1 MYKNSS
7 FAIVIIKARA
17 QWNPHICVES
27 ARADWRGI
35 MSENEQE
42 RLEQAQKSK
51 RNFLA
56 IGARNLLAIGAIAAS
71 AAVVR
76 ATRAVASDCDADDRC
91 CFLRGT
97 KIQTVLG
104 ERNVE
109 DLAIGDLLPTVFG
122 GVRPIQWI
130 GRYRY
135 KKSNP
140 SKPWAKYARPVQISS
155 SALAPNVPHT
165 DLYVTPGHALFIDGV
180 LVPVGRL
187 INGTT
192 IALYGAVEY
201 DELEYFHIKLE
212 THDVIHAEGAWCET
226 LLSVDET
233 ASNFADYLRRYGAP
247 ETQDLLCAP
256 VLFHGARAEIRSRLR
271 SVMSPGPQKLDII
284 RERLAARA
292 IALRSRMEA
301 TS

>member
-1 MYKNSS
+1 MRV
-7 FAIVIIKARA
+7 A
-17 QWNPHICVES
+17 
-27 ARADWRGI
+27 WRDV
-35 MSENEQE
+35 MNENDEE
-42 RLEQAQKSK
+42 RLREQAQTSK
-51 RNFLA
+51 RTFLA

-71 AAVVR
+71 AAVAR
-76 ATRAVASDCDADDRC
+76 STRALADNDCDSGGDTGC

-97 KIQTVLG
+97 KIQTVPG

-122 GVRPIQWI
+122 GIRPIQWI

-140 SKPWAKYARPVQISS
+140 SKPWAKYARPVQIVR

-165 DLYVTPGHALFIDGV
+165 DLYVTPGHSLFIDGV

-201 DELEYFHIKLE
+201 DDLEYFHIKLE

-226 LLSVDET
+226 LLKVDES
-233 ASNFADYLRRYGAP
+233 ASNFADYLRKYGTP
-247 ETQDLLCAP
+247 EMEELPCAP
-256 VLFHGARAEIRSRLR
+256 LLQGRNEIRSRLR
-271 SVMSPGPQKLDII
+271 HVLSPSQGPHKIDVI
-284 RERLAARA
+284 RDRLEERA
-292 IALRSRMEA
+292 IALRGRLEA
-301 TS
+301 IS